1 MSILV
6 LGSGQLARMMALS
19 AYPLGISVQA
29 VDVADNKI
37 IDPVTKQAIND
48 TLEQLLGEVDAITVE
63 FEHIPEDLL
72 ELAHRSGK
80 LKPSVESVLTGADRV
95 REKKLLEKL
104 HIANCPFSIVIDVA
118 QLDAAVESLGEKL
131 IIKASRDGYDG
142 YGQWRLQNKADL
154 PKLKEQ
160 LSELDLNKVPLVVE
174 KMLQF
179 DRELS
184 LVAVRSADGE
194 MAYYPLAE
202 NLHHQGQLHVS
213 VAPATNINDDLTSQ
227 AQTIFNK
234 LAESLDYVGVLA
246 VEFFQLGE
254 QLLVNEIAPRVHN
267 SGHWTMH
274 GADTCQ
280 FENHIRAVRGLP
292 LGSTKVTSP
301 TAMINIIGC
310 KNFAREMLSIP
321 GCHLHWYGKA
331 PREKRKMGH
340 FNLCAEDYQQL
351 GKSMLALTE
360 YVPAEYFPM
369 LKDEAQRLIDFDT
382 KQN

>member
-37 IDPVTKQAIND
+37 VDPVTKQVINN
-48 TLEQLLGEVDAITVE
+48 TLEKLIEEVDAITVE

-72 ELAHRSGK
+72 QLVHSSGK
-80 LKPSVESVLTGADRV
+80 LKPSIEAILAGADRV

-104 HIANCPFSIVIDVA
+104 NVANCPFQIVTEVE
-118 QLDAAVESLGEKL
+118 QLDAAVATLGDKL

-142 YGQWRLQNKADL
+142 YGQWRLHDKADL
-154 PKLKEQ
+154 PELKEQ
-160 LSELDLNKVPLVVE
+160 LSKLDLNKVPLVVE
-174 KMLQF
+174 KMLKF

-184 LVAVRSADGE
+184 LVAVRNASGDI
-194 MAYYPLAE
+194 AYYPLAE

-213 VAPATNINDDLTSQ
+213 VAPAPHVSLELTEQ

-280 FENHIRAVRGLP
+280 FENHIRAVEGLP
-292 LGSTKVTSP
+292 LGSTKTMST

-310 KNFAREMLSIP
+310 KDFAREMLSIS
-321 GCHLHWYGKA
+321 GCHMHWYGKT
-331 PREKRKMGH
+331 PRAKRKMGH
-340 FNLCAEDYQQL
+340 FNLCAEDYIGL
-351 GKSMLALTE
+351 GHSMLALSK
-360 YVPAEYFPM
+360 YVPEEHFPM
-369 LKDEAQRLIDFDT
+369 LKDEAQRLIELQA
-382 KQN
+382 K

>member
-37 IDPVTKQAIND
+37 IDPITKQVINN
-48 TLEQLLGEVDAITVE
+48 TLEKLIEEVDAITVE

-72 ELAHRSGK
+72 EIVHSSGK
-80 LKPSVESVLTGADRV
+80 LKPSIEAILTGADRV
-95 REKKLLEKL
+95 REKSLLEKL
-104 HIANCPFSIVIDVA
+104 DIANCPFSIVTEVE
-118 QLDAAVESLGEKL
+118 QLEVAVETLGDKL

-142 YGQWRLQNKADL
+142 YGQWRLQHKSDL
-154 PKLKEQ
+154 PKLTEQ
-160 LSELDLNKVPLVVE
+160 LAKLDLHQVPLVVE
-174 KMLQF
+174 KMLDF

-184 LVAVRSADGE
+184 LVAVRNANGDIS
-194 MAYYPLAE
+194 YYPLAE
-202 NLHHQGQLHVS
+202 NLHYQGQLHVS
-213 VAPATNINDDLTSQ
+213 VAPAPNVSQKLTLQ

-234 LAESLDYVGVLA
+234 LAESLNYVGVLA
-246 VEFFQLGE
+246 VEFFQLGD

-267 SGHWTMH
+267 SGHWSMH

-280 FENHIRAVRGLP
+280 FENHVRAVRGLP
-292 LGSTKVTSP
+292 LGSTKVTST

-310 KNFAREMLSIP
+310 NSFTKDMLSIA
-321 GCHLHWYGKA
+321 GCHIHWYGKT

-340 FNLCAEDYQQL
+340 FNLCADNYQQL
-351 GKSMLALTE
+351 GKSMLALSE
-360 YVPAEYFPM
+360 YVPVENFPM
-369 LKDEAQRLIDFDT
+369 LKDEAKRLLKIGSI
-382 KQN
+382 